1 MDIEKQVID
10 ALGASIDEVNEQL
23 PPDRQIAKDKSTPL
37 FGEDGMLDSLGLVN
51 LIVSAEQKIQEQFD
65 IAITIADEK
74 AMSMKNS
81 PFRTFESLADYIVVL
96 IQETAQ

>member
-1 MDIEKQVID
+1 MDIEKQVTN

-23 PPDRQIAKDKSTPL
+23 PDDRQIAKDNNTPL
-37 FGEDGMLDSLGLVN
+37 FGENGVLDSLGLVN
-51 LIVSAEQKIQEQFD
+51 LIVCAELKIQEQFD
-65 IAITIADEK
+65 VAITIADEK

-81 PFRTFESLADYIVVL
+81 PFRTIESLSNYIVLL